1 MESHSVFGAIATPK
15 LRLSSHRLSHHRN
28 VSRRHIGVKDRIF
41 QLGIAPK
48 YVFSLSSVKRAFL
61 VNASTAN
68 SGVDM
73 DLRLP
78 QRQGSGVPAIS
89 ASYDGVESFSG
100 KSGCVSFYGLTHQ
113 SVEES
118 KLVSA
123 PFKEKQGSFLW
134 ILGPAVLIS
143 SVIVPQVCL
152 GPAIEAVFQDV
163 ILTEIVSSFTS
174 EAMFYLGL
182 ATFLL
187 VTDRIQRP
195 YLQFSPKRW
204 GLITGLRGYLTSA
217 FFAMGLKF
225 IAPLVILYVTSPV
238 LGLPALVAVVP
249 FLAGCISQLAFETCL
264 EKCGSSCW
272 PLATIVFEVYRIY
285 QLTKATH
292 FVEKVMFGMRRL
304 PESAQLS
311 EKQNALVAM
320 VVTFQVLGVVCL
332 WSLLTFLLR
341 LFPSRPVV
349 ENY

>member
-163 ILTEIVSSFTS
+163 ILTGI
-174 EAMFYLGL
+174 
-182 ATFLL
+182 
-187 VTDRIQRP
+187 
-195 YLQFSPKRW
+195 
-204 GLITGLRGYLTSA
+204 
-217 FFAMGLKF
+217 
-225 IAPLVILYVTSPV
+225 
-238 LGLPALVAVVP
+238 
-249 FLAGCISQLAFETCL
+249 
-264 EKCGSSCW
+264 
-272 PLATIVFEVYRIY
+272 
-285 QLTKATH
+285 
-292 FVEKVMFGMRRL
+292 
-304 PESAQLS
+304 
-311 EKQNALVAM
+311 N
-320 VVTFQVLGVVCL
+320 
-332 WSLLTFLLR
+332 
-341 LFPSRPVV
+341 
-349 ENY
+349 